1 MKIIIVFSVA
11 LSLLFSNVN
20 QKIILITGSALGI
33 GKSSAEY
40 LIDKGHIVY
49 GGDILVEENLYLND
63 IGGVALEMDVTNQE
77 HVDNAIQQII
87 NDHGRIDVLVN
98 NAGLGVYGAIEEV
111 TMEDAFY
118 QYDVNLFGVARV
130 TKSVLPYMREQKSG
144 TIINISS
151 VLGETY
157 GPLAGWYLSTKHA
170 LEGWSDAL
178 RVELKEFDID
188 VVIIQPGAINTNF
201 FNVSRSYLDKYKKDS
216 AYEHLYGEP
225 VADSENSVLSNQ
237 SEPIVIAKVINKAIN
252 ARNPKTRYA
261 AGAYSKLGIFL
272 RRIMTDKMFDRF
284 ILFINWFQDFFVLY
298 KGAISSVG

>member
-1 MKIIIVFSVA
+1 MLKKIL
-11 LSLLFSNVN
+11 LSLLMVGFISANTPKV
-20 QKIILITGSALGI
+20 ILITGTAYGI
-33 GKSSAEY
+33 GRSTAEY
-40 LIDKGHIVY
+40 LLDKGHIVF

-63 IGGVALEMDVTNQE
+63 IGGIALEMDVTNQE
-77 HVDNAIQQII
+77 HIDKAVQQII
-87 NDHGRIDVLVN
+87 NEYGRIDVLVN

-111 TMEDAFY
+111 TMEDAYY
-118 QYDVNLFGVARV
+118 QYDVNLFGLARV
-130 TKSVLPYMREQKSG
+130 TKSVLPHMRKQKSG

-157 GPLAGWYLSTKHA
+157 GPLAGWYLSSKHA

-188 VVIIQPGAINTNF
+188 VVIVQPGAINTNF
-201 FNVSRSYLDKYKKDS
+201 FNVSRSYLDKYKQDS
-216 AYEHLYGEP
+216 NYTHLYGEP

-284 ILFINWFQDFFVLY
+284 ILFIN
-298 KGAISSVG
+298 